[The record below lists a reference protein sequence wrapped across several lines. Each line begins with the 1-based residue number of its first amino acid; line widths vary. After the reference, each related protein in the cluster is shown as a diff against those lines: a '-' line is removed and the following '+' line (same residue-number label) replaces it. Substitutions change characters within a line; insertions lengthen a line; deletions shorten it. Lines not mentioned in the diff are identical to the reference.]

1 MAEMTEQQLAS
12 INAFLQTNPNPEALA
27 AAQAQYGVSNA
38 DLARAREY
46 GAVGSAPGSNVPNQ
60 PTGPVVGGG
69 GYDANFRPSG
79 GTVAQGFSR
88 DYTPEQMVAI
98 RGTFKQYENDPQK
111 LMSLMSQYGVNVNDV
126 ALAMGGSVQGYQNKF
141 LQAGASNDF
150 GGMSDQKASAG
161 DKSYIDWM
169 LKQPNPAG
177 QGTLADVYKRQ
188 GIDPY
193 TDPRVITQAREQA
206 ERQVRRDT
214 MRAEAGA
221 APAPSFAGGP
231 TAAASSA
238 PPPGSA
244 MTMQQPSAQPAGQL
258 GGQAGG
264 LISSQIASPRATAPS
279 MATVGARPRRPQGG
293 IVNSALMDPNTN
305 FNEMVY
311 GDPNNRY
318 VSQADANKS
327 PTIAS
332 MLVYNPYYANKAP
345 GG

>member
-1 MAEMTEQQLAS
+1 ME
-12 INAFLQTNPNPEALA
+12 
-27 AAQAQYGVSNA
+27 
-38 DLARAREY
+38 
-46 GAVGSAPGSNVPNQ
+46 
-60 PTGPVVGGG
+60 
-69 GYDANFRPSG
+69 
-79 GTVAQGFSR
+79 
-88 DYTPEQMVAI
+88 
-98 RGTFKQYENDPQK
+98 
-111 LMSLMSQYGVNVNDV
+111 LMSQYGVSVNDV

-150 GGMSDQKASAG
+150 GGMSDQKASAA

-206 ERQVRRDT
+206 DRQGRRDT

-221 APAPSFAGGP
+221 TPAPSFAGGP
-231 TAAASSA
+231 TAAASSTPA
-238 PPPGSA
+238 PGAP
-244 MTMQQPSAQPAGQL
+244 MTMQQPSAQPAGQAA

-264 LISSQIASPRATAPS
+264 LVNSQIVAPRPTTSSTAL
-279 MATVGARPRRPQGG
+279 VGKRPRRPGG

-305 FNEMVY
+305 FNQMVY
-311 GDPNNRY
+311 GDANNRY
-318 VSQADANKS
+318 VSQGDANKS